1 MDPRKHGKIQIG
13 NATKAVRAAKGIKS
27 RQVQKNYELSKKT
40 AMISHSTIKLEKL
53 QVRKNHLS
61 ILQLFIRIF

>member
-27 RQVQKNYELSKKT
+27 RQV
-40 AMISHSTIKLEKL
+40 
-53 QVRKNHLS
+53 
-61 ILQLFIRIF
+61 